1 MAMEKKKAAGKT
13 AEKVEKTVDA
23 ADRKRAI
30 EIAMA
35 QIDKQF
41 GEGTIMFMGQ
51 NKHMDLEHIST
62 GSLMLDLALGIGG
75 LPKGRIIEVYGAE
88 SSGKTT
94 LCLHAVAEAQK
105 AGGMAAFID
114 VEHALDPVYA
124 KALGV
129 DVDNLLVSQPD
140 TGEQALEII
149 ETLVRSG

>member
-41 GEGTIMFMGQ
+41 GEGTIMFMGE
-51 NKHMDLEHIST
+51 NKHMDIEHIST

-75 LPKGRIIEVYGAE
+75 LPKGRIIEV
-88 SSGKTT
+88 
-94 LCLHAVAEAQK
+94 
-105 AGGMAAFID
+105 
-114 VEHALDPVYA
+114 
-124 KALGV
+124 
-129 DVDNLLVSQPD
+129 
-140 TGEQALEII
+140 
-149 ETLVRSG
+149 